1 MISAAGIAAS
11 ATAIASAYAKAQSH
25 YPSLL
30 SAIPGSWRKTGSSG
44 LTGDGIHGCYAN
56 DTAPKEHA
64 P

>member
-1 MISAAGIAAS
+1 MTSAAGIAAS
-11 ATAIASAYAKAQSH
+11 ANATASEYAHIESR
-25 YPSLL
+25 YPSTL
-30 SAIPGSWRKTGSSG
+30 SVIPGSWRKMESSG